1 MLILF
6 LRIILNMLNITHYLG
21 VKMKHMGLGRMINKF
36 KKMSTF
42 GMLAFALAACQS
54 GNIGDGL
61 FRPSGTI
68 DSGLKTA
75 PVLTAQPIGEIIGRG
90 DVRISLL
97 IPKSAPGN
105 AAAAANQI
113 YNGALLAMQ
122 DFGGDS
128 IQLVVKDTKGTAAD
142 AQLAASEAVQ
152 EGSSAII
159 GPLFSSSVSAASA
172 ISQPAGR
179 PIIGFS
185 TDTSVARR
193 GVYLISYTPQA
204 DTARMINF
212 AISQGKRNI
221 QAFIANNAEGIIR
234 KAVLKQIA
242 NQQNININITNF
254 DLSGPGIEIA
264 ARNGAVHAQSADAIY
279 IPDGGQIPSVFLSSL
294 KRSGI
299 KLTNTQILGS
309 GQWES
314 VDFSK
319 GGLNKAWYTGRDIT
333 NFASFATRYKSQ
345 FNTDASVL
353 SAIGYDAVTLAT
365 TLVRSKG
372 TQGAFTPETLED
384 RNGFA
389 GINGIF
395 RLNSNG
401 TPQRGLAIYQVNNG
415 AGTILQDA
423 PKSF

>member
-1 MLILF
+1 
-6 LRIILNMLNITHYLG
+6 
-21 VKMKHMGLGRMINKF
+21 MINKL
-36 KKMSTF
+36 KKISAYSV
-42 GMLAFALAACQS
+42 LAFGLAACQS
-54 GNIGDGL
+54 GNLGDGL
-61 FRPSGTI
+61 TRPGANVGT
-68 DSGLKTA
+68 GVTA
-75 PVLTAQPIGEIIGRG
+75 PVLSAQPIGELIGQG
-90 DVRISLL
+90 QVRVSLL
-97 IPKSAPGN
+97 LPKSAPGN

-142 AQLAASEAVQ
+142 AQLAANQAIQ

-172 ISQPAGR
+172 ITQPAGR
-179 PIIGFS
+179 PLIGFS

-221 QAFIANNAEGIIR
+221 QAFIANNAEGILR
-234 KAVLKQIA
+234 SAVLKQIA
-242 NQQNININITNF
+242 GEQNIRINITKYE
-254 DLSGPGIEIA
+254 LSGPGIETA
-264 ARNGAVHAQSADAIY
+264 SRAGAVHAQSADAIY
-279 IPDGGQIPSVFLSSL
+279 IPDGGQIPGVFVASL
-294 KRSGI
+294 KRAGI
-299 KLTNTQILGS
+299 SLSNTQILGS

-314 VDFSK
+314 VNFTKSK
-319 GGLNKAWYTGRDIT
+319 LNNAWYTGRDIT
-333 NFASFATRYKSQ
+333 NFNAFAGRYKNLY
-345 FNTDASVL
+345 NTDASVL

-372 TQGAFTPETLED
+372 TQGAFTPATLED

-395 RLNSNG
+395 RLNANG
-401 TPQRGLAIYQVNNG
+401 TPERGLAIYQVNNG

-423 PKSF
+423 PTSF

>member
-1 MLILF
+1 MLK
-6 LRIILNMLNITHYLG
+6 TVHYLG
-21 VKMKHMGLGRMINKF
+21 VKMKHMGSGTDLGQMKSKLNKIIAF
-36 KKMSTF
+36 SA
-42 GMLAFALAACQS
+42 LALGLAACQS
-54 GNIGDGL
+54 GNLGDGL
-61 FRPSGTI
+61 RGPGSNV
-68 DSGLKTA
+68 GLGQGTA
-75 PVLTAQPIGEIIGRG
+75 PVLTAQPNGEVIGQGQ
-90 DVRISLL
+90 VRVSLL
-97 IPKSAPGN
+97 LPKTAPGN

-113 YNGALLAMQ
+113 YSGALLAMQ

-142 AQLAASEAVQ
+142 AQQAASEAVQ

-172 ISQPAGR
+172 ITQPAGR

-185 TDTSVARR
+185 TDTTVARR

-204 DTARMINF
+204 DTTRMINF

-234 KAVLKQIA
+234 EAVLKQIA
-242 NQQNININITNF
+242 GAQNIRINITKF
-254 DLSGPGIEIA
+254 DLSGPGIEVA
-264 ARNGAVHAQSADAIY
+264 ARAGAVHSQSADAIY
-279 IPDGGQIPSVFLSSL
+279 LPDGGQIPGVFLSSL
-294 KRSGI
+294 KRAGI
-299 KLTNTQILGS
+299 STAKTQILGS
-309 GQWES
+309 GQWET

-319 GGLNKAWYTGRDIT
+319 GELNNAWYTGRDIT
-333 NFASFATRYKSQ
+333 NFNSFATRYKTQ
-345 FNTDASVL
+345 FNADASVL

-372 TQGAFTPETLED
+372 TQGAFTPTTLED

>member
-1 MLILF
+1 
-6 LRIILNMLNITHYLG
+6 
-21 VKMKHMGLGRMINKF
+21 MINKL
-36 KKMSTF
+36 KKFSAY
-42 GMLAFALAACQS
+42 GVLAFGLAACQS
-54 GNIGDGL
+54 GNLGEGL
-61 FRPSGTI
+61 TRPRANVETGQA
-68 DSGLKTA
+68 TA
-75 PVLTAQPIGEIIGRG
+75 PVLSAQPIGEVIGRG
-90 DVRISLL
+90 QVRVSLL
-97 IPKSAPGN
+97 LPKTAPGN

-142 AQLAASEAVQ
+142 AQLAASQAIQ

-172 ISQPAGR
+172 ITQPAGR
-179 PIIGFS
+179 PLIGFS

-234 KAVLKQIA
+234 EAVLKQIA
-242 NQQNININITNF
+242 GEQNIRINITKYE
-254 DLSGPGIEIA
+254 LSGPGIETA
-264 ARNGAVHAQSADAIY
+264 ARAGAVHAQSADAIY
-279 IPDGGQIPSVFLSSL
+279 IPEGGQIPGVILSSL
-294 KRSGI
+294 KRAGI
-299 KLTNTQILGS
+299 SLSNTQILGS
-309 GQWES
+309 GKWES
-314 VDFSK
+314 VNFKKSK
-319 GGLNKAWYTGRDIT
+319 LNNAWYTGRDIT
-333 NFASFATRYKSQ
+333 NFNAFARRYK
-345 FNTDASVL
+345 NLYNADASVL
-353 SAIGYDAVTLAT
+353 SAIGYDAVTLAV

-372 TQGAFTPETLED
+372 TQGAFTPATLED

-395 RLNSNG
+395 RLNANG
-401 TPQRGLAIYQVNNG
+401 TPQRGLAIYQVNNN

>member
-1 MLILF
+1 
-6 LRIILNMLNITHYLG
+6 
-21 VKMKHMGLGRMINKF
+21 MINKL
-36 KKMSTF
+36 KKFSAYGF
-42 GMLAFALAACQS
+42 LALGLAACQS
-54 GNIGDGL
+54 GNLGDGL
-61 FRPSGTI
+61 KRPSANVG
-68 DSGLKTA
+68 SGQATA
-75 PVLTAQPIGEIIGRG
+75 PVLSAQPIGELIGQG
-90 DVRISLL
+90 QVRVSLL
-97 IPKSAPGN
+97 LPKSAPGN

-142 AQLAASEAVQ
+142 AQLAASQAIQ

-172 ISQPAGR
+172 ITQPAGR
-179 PIIGFS
+179 PLIGFS

-212 AISQGKRNI
+212 AISQGKQNI

-234 KAVLKQIA
+234 EAVLKQIA
-242 NQQNININITNF
+242 GANNIRINITKF
-254 DLSGPGIEIA
+254 ELSGPGIETA
-264 ARNGAVHAQSADAIY
+264 ARAGAVHAQNADAIY
-279 IPDGGQIPSVFLSSL
+279 IPDGGQIPGVFVSSL
-294 KRSGI
+294 KRAGI
-299 KLTNTQILGS
+299 SLENTQILGS

-314 VDFSK
+314 VNFTKSK
-319 GGLNKAWYTGRDIT
+319 LKNAWYTGRDIT
-333 NFASFATRYKSQ
+333 NFNAFAGRYK
-345 FNTDASVL
+345 NLYNADASVL

-372 TQGAFTPETLED
+372 TQGAFTPTTLED

-395 RLNSNG
+395 RLNANG
-401 TPQRGLAIYQVNNG
+401 TPERGLAIYQVSNG
-415 AGTILQDA
+415 AGSILQDA
-423 PKSF
+423 PNSF